1 MKISS
6 EAPDG
11 NEAAELENAHYF
23 NLAIEKIE
31 ESNEWLKKAEKPYQV
46 MLVHLDILL
55 MLSRKYKADANLS
68 IKKDRVSEWKN
79 TFDTWFTRCGH
90 KIPSKYRNGIKE
102 NAEELFYELSEYGH

>member
-1 MKISS
+1 MKIFS

-68 IKKDRVSEWKN
+68 IKKDRVQN
-79 TFDTWFTRCGH
+79 G
-90 KIPSKYRNGIKE
+90 KILLTHGLLGAVIKSLQNIE
-102 NAEELFYELSEYGH
+102 MELKKTLKSYFMN